1 MNAEPQMADLPAE
14 KQAAKAIAHTLR
26 RIAEVPQVAYHCG
39 RFTQTYDLLTE
50 AHATLNG
57 ITIEAAQ
64 EAFPP
69 ADQPSFEE
77 GHLRPC
83 PFCGSMGVKLVETV
97 IGHAV
102 SCYECDVEGPNGYDE
117 EEAREAWNKRRPV

>member
-1 MNAEPQMADLPAE
+1 MNIEPQMADLPAE

-39 RFTQTYDLLTE
+39 HLTQTYDLLTE

-64 EAFPP
+64 DQFPP
-69 ADQPSFEE
+69 ADQPTFE
-77 GHLRPC
+77 GNALRPC
-83 PFCGSMGVKLVETV
+83 PFCGSHAVVVEEDV
-97 IGHAV
+97 VGFAV
-102 SCYECDVEGPNGYDE
+102 SCADCDVSGPTGDDE